1 MQGLLSTKEA
11 AEKLG
16 LSPGTLEV
24 WRCHGKG
31 GRYIKIGR
39 RVGYDLKDLDTC
51 VESCKLIP
59 LEGMSDLPRHR

>member
-24 WRCHGKG
+24 WRCLGKG
-31 GRYIKIGR
+31 PRYIKIGR
-39 RVGYDLKDLDTC
+39 RVGYDLKDLDAY
-51 VESCKLIP
+51 VESCKVVP
-59 LEGMSDLPRHR
+59 LDEMSDLPRNR

>member
-24 WRCHGKG
+24 WRCLGKG
-31 GRYIKIGR
+31 PRYIKIGR
-39 RVGYDLKDLDTC
+39 RVGYDLKDLDAY
-51 VESCKLIP
+51 VESCKVVP
-59 LEGMSDLPRHR
+59 LEEMSDLPRHR

>member
-24 WRCHGKG
+24 WRCLGKG
-31 GRYIKIGR
+31 PRYIKIGR
-39 RVGYDLKDLDTC
+39 RVGYDLKDLDAY
-51 VESCKLIP
+51 VESCKVVP
-59 LEGMSDLPRHR
+59 LEEMSDLPRTR

>member
-24 WRCHGKG
+24 WRCLGKG
-31 GRYIKIGR
+31 PRYIKIGR
-39 RVGYDLKDLDTC
+39 RVGYDLKDLDAY
-51 VESCKLIP
+51 VESCKVLP
-59 LEGMSDLPRHR
+59 LEEMSDLPRNR